1 MTQLCPCAIIFY
13 GVIPMQTKKYTKYE
27 RISGKSVTRSGIT
40 VKVVD
45 LNLNTLEEIEEAYM
59 ARGRKKKSEIVVL
72 EGNLR
77 DSNVVQKS
85 KPLFSLWAS
94 ELSLPEF
101 KILDTYLSRINS
113 HNPEMRTVIF
123 SKGELES
130 LLGVKKLNQSVLDER
145 LKHLMGYVVRV
156 DNPKKRKG
164 YALISLFEKA
174 YCEKDEYGLWTVEL
188 ECTQSAMEYF
198 FNIEELGY
206 LRYKIRSVTMLRSL
220 YSYILFTYLEY
231 NRFRKSWTISIEE
244 LKDLLNCN
252 SESYSEYK
260 EFNRCIL
267 KRCYTELSEKTDLR
281 YTYEAV
287 GMDDKP
293 VKRGCK
299 AYGIR
304 FTLETLS
311 DSISVSSSSPIAPEL
326 PGQMSFDTLNTEE
339 KEIDYGSELGNLLG
353 RAACDDEFSP
363 EEIRVIQD
371 LVLEATHTHDHME
384 MCDYLIHQVHKMN
397 LYNPKREK
405 RFNYLCKMINS
416 DIKSN

>member
-1 MTQLCPCAIIFY
+1 LEDIQIIEPYVPLLQKIEFY
-13 GVIPMQTKKYTKYE
+13 LACFE
-27 RISGKSVTRSGIT
+27 R
-40 VKVVD
+40 D
-45 LNLNTLEEIEEAYM
+45 LHDEEEEEESDM

-94 ELSLPEF
+94 ELTLQEF

-231 NRFRKSWTISIEE
+231 NRFRKSWTISIDD
-244 LKDLLNCN
+244 LKDLLNCK

-267 KRCYTELSEKTDLR
+267 KRCYTELTKKTDLR
-281 YTYEAV
+281 YTYETV
-287 GMDDKP
+287 GKDDKP

-299 AYGIR
+299 AYGVR

-311 DSISVSSSSPIAPEL
+311 DSISVSSSAPIAAEL
-326 PGQMSFDTLNTEE
+326 PGQMSFDSLNNEE

-371 LVLEATHTHDHME
+371 LVLEATHTRDHME